1 MRKIILPTVGVP
13 GPSRVPRTQEAYVLA
28 RLGTTPFPRH
38 IARNAAA
45 FLSMKKNARFPKSNY
60 SDDARVNYL
69 ARGMAGVMCGK
80 SPMTGIEKLR
90 NMKHDKNGPLWTRR
104 EGNRELPEIEQH
116 CDCWRCNIQTSSNRA
131 SAPPT
136 RTALDCL
143 WRFPQIR
150 RCRLS
155 GAGRAQFCLERGT
168 KTG

>member
-1 MRKIILPTVGVP
+1 VTQTDVHESMGSVKSSCCSIPFHEEERKI
-13 GPSRVPRTQEAYVLA
+13 SE
-28 RLGTTPFPRH
+28 
-38 IARNAAA
+38 
-45 FLSMKKNARFPKSNY
+45 MKKNARFPKSNY
-60 SDDARVNYL
+60 SDDARVDYL